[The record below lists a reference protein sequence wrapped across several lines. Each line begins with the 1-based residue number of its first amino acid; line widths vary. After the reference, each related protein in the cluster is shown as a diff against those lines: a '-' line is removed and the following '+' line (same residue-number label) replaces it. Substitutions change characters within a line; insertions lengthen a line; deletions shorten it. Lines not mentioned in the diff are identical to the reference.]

1 MANLIVL
8 YILVIEAMI
17 VIGSESSDSRDAE
30 INRLLKKLNKPFLK
44 SIKMRP
50 TSYPEGWSNKDSDNE
65 KHKMVPQLWTIN
77 GKCPKNSIPIRRT
90 RKEDILRAKSIE
102 RFGKKDPNNIHQHKP
117 TNPTNNDGTHEF
129 KVETSLLIIPR
140 KILS

>member
-1 MANLIVL
+1 
-8 YILVIEAMI
+8 
-17 VIGSESSDSRDAE
+17 
-30 INRLLKKLNKPFLK
+30 
-44 SIKMRP
+44 MRP

-117 TNPTNNDGTHEF
+117 TNPTNNDGTHEVHISF
-129 KVETSLLIIPR
+129 IIFPFMSIYVFIVSYIFTYLIYSMPYLKWE
-140 KILS
+140 KILLELNFMEPKRL